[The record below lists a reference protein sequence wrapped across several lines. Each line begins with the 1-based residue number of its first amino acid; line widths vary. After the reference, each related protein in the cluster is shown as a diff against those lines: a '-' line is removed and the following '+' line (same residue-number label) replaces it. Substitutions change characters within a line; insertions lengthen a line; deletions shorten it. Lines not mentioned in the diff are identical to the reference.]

1 MQQIPRWL
9 IGLVVGSVFVGPF
22 GMLAIAQDDELTAQ
36 QVLTSIERGRRYLL
50 SQQEADGAW
59 RVDKSRLYEIGIT
72 SLALLALINSGMTAE
87 DAEIAKGLAF
97 LRNIR
102 EPDPDFTYDISLML
116 MALSAAKDGQ
126 RDQIRMQKLVAKLEK
141 SQTPNGVDRGSWAY
155 TVSGKFA
162 AGWTGDRSNAQ
173 YAILG
178 LHAANEAGVEVDR
191 TVVERARQHWI
202 DSQNIDG
209 GWDYVNNPGLRS
221 PSTGSM
227 TVAGISSLAITNA
240 MLRDPTQDETPDGEP
255 ICCGALPEDDSLER
269 AADWLAK
276 HFTVGRN
283 PGPAALGEHVLY
295 YLYGLE
301 RAGRLS
307 ARRFFGPHDWYRRG
321 ATYLIAA
328 QRRSNGQWIG
338 VGKMEKKPVIG
349 TSLALLFLSK
359 GLAPVLIQKGMFGE
373 ADGDRQVKS
382 KNWTRH
388 RWDVRRLTERIAGR
402 PMWPKLMTWQVLN
415 LNQAVANDSVA
426 AVRQA
431 PILYLSG
438 EDAHKFTDAEAALL
452 RKYVDQGGFILGV
465 ANCPENS
472 DNAFEDAFR
481 DLVAK
486 MYPLG
491 DVALN
496 PLTEDH
502 LIWRSEFLLKPKDF
516 ELYGADL
523 GCRTPIV
530 FSRTDLSCL
539 WDKMSRVEPQGRSE
553 KLSKTIEQAFRMGV
567 NIVAY
572 ATGREPPNKLE
583 ADSDELADGQ
593 QDKIERGLLQIA
605 KLKHGGGWDVAPQ
618 ALRNLLMGL
627 NRVVGQ
633 AATTKTRPIEPA
645 NANLFKY
652 PLVYMHGRNG
662 FNFSNAEVT
671 QLREHLQRGGVLFA
685 DACCGSDAFDAS
697 FRELVGNLFPEQTL
711 ERIPIE
717 HELFTEKTFYDIRSV
732 RRRVPGLPVA
742 DQPVNM
748 AVQPV
753 EPFLEGVFIEGRLVV
768 IYSKY
773 DISCALQRQVTVACP
788 GYIPEDALRIGINV
802 VMHALLQD
810 ATSISADN

>member
-1 MQQIPRWL
+1 MSQIPRWL
-9 IGLVVGSVFVGPF
+9 VGLVLSSVMVGPY
-22 GMLAIAQDDELTAQ
+22 GAAAIAQDDELSAQ
-36 QVLTSIERGRRYLL
+36 QVLTSIERGRRFLL
-50 SQQEADGAW
+50 SQQANDGAW
-59 RVDKSRLYEIGIT
+59 RVDGSQQYEIGVT
-72 SLALLALINSGMTAE
+72 SLVLLALINSGMTA
-87 DAEIAKGLAF
+87 DDPEIAKGLTY

-116 MALSAAKDGQ
+116 MALSAARDGG
-126 RDQIRMQKLVAKLEK
+126 RDVLRMEKLVAKLER
-141 SQTPNGVDRGSWAY
+141 SQTRDGTNRGSWGY

-178 LHAANEAGVEVDR
+178 LHAASEAGLEVDR
-191 TVVERARQHWI
+191 TAIERARQHWI
-202 DSQNIDG
+202 DSQNLDG
-209 GWDYVNNPGLRS
+209 GWDYVNNAGQRQ

-227 TVAGISSLAITNA
+227 TVAGIASLAITNA
-240 MLRDPTQDETPDGEP
+240 MLRDPKQDETPDGEP
-255 ICCGALPEDDSLER
+255 ICCGALPEDESLEK
-269 AADWLAK
+269 AVEWLAR

-283 PGPAALGEHVLY
+283 PGPVASGEHVLY

-307 ARRFFGPHDWYRRG
+307 ARRFFGQHDWYRRG
-321 ATYLIAA
+321 AKYLVGT
-328 QRRSNGQWIG
+328 QRRSNGQWVG
-338 VGKMEKKPVIG
+338 FGKMEKKPVIG

-373 ADGDRQVKS
+373 ANGLQAVQS

-388 RWDVRRLTERIAGR
+388 RWDIRHLTEQIAGR
-402 PMWPKLMTWQVLN
+402 PMWPKLLTWQVLN
-415 LNQAVANDSVA
+415 LNQAVANNSVA
-426 AVRQA
+426 SVRQA
-431 PILYLSG
+431 PVLYLSA
-438 EDAHKFTDAEAALL
+438 EESHEFTEAEAALL
-452 RKYVDQGGFILGV
+452 RTYVDQGGFILGV

-472 DNAFEDAFR
+472 DNAFEDSFR

-486 MYPLG
+486 MYPMG
-491 DVALN
+491 DASLE

-502 LIWRSEFLLKPKDF
+502 LIWRSEFLIKPGDF
-516 ELYGADL
+516 ELFGADL

-539 WDKMSRVEPQGRSE
+539 WDKMSRVEPQGRSK
-553 KLSKTIEQAFRMGV
+553 KLSRKIDQAFQMGV

-583 ADSDELADGQ
+583 ADTDDLADGQ

-645 NANLFKY
+645 NGNLFKY

-662 FNFSNAEVT
+662 FNFSEAEIT

-685 DACCGSDAFDAS
+685 DSCCGSDAFDAS
-697 FRELVGNLFPEQTL
+697 FRELVKELFPKESMK
-711 ERIPIE
+711 RIPIS
-717 HELFTEKTFYDIRSV
+717 HELFTEKTFYDIRRV
-732 RRRVPGLPVA
+732 RRRVPGLPRA
-742 DQPVNM
+742 DRPVNV
-748 AVQPV
+748 AIEPV
-753 EPFLEGVFIEGRLVV
+753 EPFLEGVVVDGRLAV

-810 ATSISADN
+810 PTSISGDK